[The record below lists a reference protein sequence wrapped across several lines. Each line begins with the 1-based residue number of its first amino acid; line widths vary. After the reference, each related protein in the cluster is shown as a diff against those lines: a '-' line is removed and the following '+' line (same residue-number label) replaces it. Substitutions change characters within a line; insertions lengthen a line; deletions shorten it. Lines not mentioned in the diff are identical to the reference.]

1 MSQIE
6 QTLVIIKPDGVKR
19 GLVGEIIKRYEAKQL
34 HLLKMHMLM
43 PTREMLEKHYAEH
56 VGKPFFENLIA
67 FMRSGEVVVMV
78 LEGPDAI
85 SIVRKINGATKY
97 LEAEMGTVR
106 GDYATDTTA
115 NLVHGSDSVKS
126 AQREMDIWFKED

>member
-34 HLLKMHMLM
+34 HLLKLKMIM
-43 PTREMLEKHYAEH
+43 PTREILEKHYEEH
-56 VGKPFFENLIA
+56 IGKPFYENLIA

-97 LEAEMGTVR
+97 LEAEMGSIR

-115 NLVHGSDSVKS
+115 NLIHGSDSIKS
-126 AQREMDIWFKED
+126 ALREIEIWFKER